1 MRGVA
6 LRDFLG
12 LDDDGLHVRGL
23 CSFGS
28 TPSSVTSTTNS
39 SPWSGQQPYLADI
52 FAQAQNLDQT
62 TTPAYYP
69 NDTYVGMTSG
79 QQNAASQLANYGASG
94 GNSGLL
100 AANANVTSTLAPGY
114 TNGTQ
119 AGFNTGENTLG
130 QISNGTYQSAASPNY
145 NQAQGVLANE
155 MSSSYLNPNNSPA
168 FQSVVNNTLASVMP
182 GIDASYVNGNR
193 AGGGLA
199 ASAAAQGATNAVG
212 NLEQQQYNTNQQIQQ
227 SAAQQASTNN
237 QNATANAMG
246 AAGLG
251 TQNYLTQ
258 QGNQLKGDAM
268 APMIDQAQSGD
279 LQTALAAQGVAQQNA
294 QNQTNANVQQWNYNQ
309 MLPWNQLGLY
319 DQYVTGNYG
328 GSTTATNPY
337 YQNSAANLM
346 GGASS
351 GLGLLNGIGNLA
363 GGSGGG
369 ASGLMS
375 LFSNAGSSAG
385 TDAGLWDVAE
395 TAAAAA

>member
-12 LDDDGLHVRGL
+12 LDDDGLHARGL

-28 TPSSVTSTTNS
+28 TPSSTTSTTNTA
-39 SPWSGQQPYLADI
+39 PWAGQQPYLASV
-52 FAQAQNLDQT
+52 FAQAQNLDQN

-79 QQNAASQLANYGASG
+79 QQGAASQLANYGAAG
-94 GNSGLL
+94 GDSGLQ
-100 AANANVTSTLAPGY
+100 AANANVTSTLSPGY

-130 QISNGTYQSAASPNY
+130 QISNGTYPSAASPNY

-155 MSSSYLNPNNSPA
+155 MSSNYLNPNNSPA
-168 FQSVVNNTLASVMP
+168 FQQVVQNTLANVMP

-227 SAAQQASTNN
+227 NAAQQASTNN
-237 QNATANAMG
+237 QNATSNAMG

-258 QGNQLKGDAM
+258 QGNQIKSDAL
-268 APMIDQAQSGD
+268 APMIDQAQSGE
-279 LQTALAAQGVAQQNA
+279 LQNALSAQGLAQQNA

-328 GSTTATNPY
+328 GATTATTPY
-337 YQNSAANLM
+337 YQNGAANAM
-346 GGASS
+346 GGVSS
-351 GLGLLNGIGNLA
+351 GLGLLNGIGNFA
-363 GGSGGG
+363 GGGSSGSGGLAG
-369 ASGLMS
+369 IMS
-375 LFSNAGSSAG
+375 LASMFP
-385 TDAGLWDVAE
+385 
-395 TAAAAA
+395 